1 MITLEGKL
9 SVFTKLVLGKAR
21 REFNEKQ
28 KEINT
33 QNEGK
38 IQKQVLRLKQE
49 SEKIVKEWVKKGEL
63 GKNKQISKANLDKK
77 RQILNKKQEL
87 IARLVKN
94 LERKALEFT
103 QHDEYKDFLKD
114 ILSKVLL
121 NFENDKPVTLFLTD
135 RDLER
140 YKSFILDEAQNY
152 GFSQESIEMLVLEEA
167 FIGGIIGVNKDR
179 TFRIN
184 YSISSMIEEKRQW
197 IGQKLYDE
205 FDKAGGVN
213 G

>member
-1 MITLEGKL
+1 MITLEEKL

-21 REFNEKQ
+21 QELNEKQ

-38 IQKQVLRLKQE
+38 IQEQALKLEQE
-49 SEKIVKEWVKKGEL
+49 SEKTVKEWVKKGEL
-63 GKNKQISKANLDKK
+63 EKNRQISKANLDKK

-87 IARLVKN
+87 VIRLVKN
-94 LERKALEFT
+94 LEKKALEFT
-103 QHDEYKDFLKD
+103 FKDEYKDFLKD

-121 NFENDKPVTLFLTD
+121 NFKKNEPVTLYLTD

-140 YKSFILDEAQNY
+140 YKAFILDEAQNH
-152 GFSQESIEMLVLEEA
+152 GFSPKNIEVLPLEEA
-167 FIGGIIGVNKDR
+167 FIGGIIGVNKDM

-184 YSISSMIEEKRQW
+184 YSISSMIEDKRQW

-205 FDKAGGVN
+205 FNKAGGVN